1 MHDRIAIS
9 KYVEIIS
16 HVDDLRLKLLSLV
29 STILLVFAS
38 SGTVF
43 FALVVVV
50 AAGVVEAL
58 VPICGT
64 SQYVFVTC
72 VSM

>member
-16 HVDDLRLKLLSLV
+16 HVDDLRLNLSLV
-29 STILLVFAS
+29 STISLVFAS

-43 FALVVVV
+43 FAFVVVV

-58 VPICGT
+58 IPICGT